1 MELNIVGVS
10 KTENGA
16 EYLELSV
23 TAEKTNLKDYAVTD
37 ATFNDDGDPSN
48 KQRHFFKF
56 PNKEVTKGQ
65 RIILFTQSMTQ
76 AQGTV
81 DGSIVYFA
89 WNLKHDVWNDTGDA
103 VTLIK
108 IANTKTKQV
117 NKQ

>member
-1 MELNIVGVS
+1 MELDIVGVS
-10 KTENGA
+10 KTKKGE

-23 TAEKTNLKDYAVTD
+23 TVEKTNLKDYAVTD
-37 ATFNDDGDPSN
+37 ATFDEDGAPSN

-56 PNKEVTKGQ
+56 PKKEVTKGQ

-89 WNLKHDVWNDTGDA
+89 WNLNHDVWNDTGDTA
-103 VTLIK
+103 TIIK
-108 IANTKTKQV
+108 IEEAKSKKV
-117 NKQ
+117 N